1 MKPYRIYF
9 ECIIKLTVVFH
20 CSLISVFK
28 FLGLCLKEQWK
39 VAKWVR
45 LHLWQWVTIRHLS
58 SAKTTLWFGHME
70 NFGTAASISVI
81 LPWLPTTSTWRTHV
95 YFGCFTRQS
104 HFIYVF
110 WVVCIGESKLFSC
123 SPFGKG
129 RKGRKRLRY
138 LISLPSPPSSLS
150 SIACK
155 CYTIKL
161 TIFLTLFLSPL

>member
-9 ECIIKLTVVFH
+9 EWIIKLTVVFH

-58 SAKTTLWFGHME
+58 SAKTTLWFGHMK
-70 NFGTAASISVI
+70 NVGTAASISAI

-104 HFIYVF
+104 HFLLSGVH
-110 WVVCIGESKLFSC
+110 W
-123 SPFGKG
+123 GKVSFF
-129 RKGRKRLRY
+129 LA
-138 LISLPSPPSSLS
+138 LPLEKEEKEEKDLG
-150 SIACK
+150 I
-155 CYTIKL
+155 
-161 TIFLTLFLSPL
+161 